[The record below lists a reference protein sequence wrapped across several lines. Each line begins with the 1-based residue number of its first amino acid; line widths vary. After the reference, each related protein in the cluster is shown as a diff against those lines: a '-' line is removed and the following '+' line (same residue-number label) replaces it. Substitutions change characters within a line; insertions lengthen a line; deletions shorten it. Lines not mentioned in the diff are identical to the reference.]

1 MLTNAQLNEF
11 KSNLIQRQNELI
23 AHMDDRYGLTE
34 STRDSISEL
43 SMYDNHPADIGTET
57 YERGKDIALNEHA
70 EKELEEINKAI
81 HAIEEGTYGV
91 CSKCG
96 KDIGYER
103 LLAVPTTDR
112 CIEHADEDKFTGER
126 PVEEEVFSPNI
137 NPDEATEETQVGYDA
152 EDTWQDVSKYGTS
165 ETPSDFYE
173 DKEHYDE
180 MYPNS
185 NEQIGSTED
194 IEDIASAHIDG
205 SYNED
210 EPNR

>member
-1 MLTNAQLNEF
+1 MKGMIIMLTKAQLNEF

-91 CSKCG
+91 CRECSMDISYAVFCLKKEIAVEMG
-96 KDIGYER
+96 KG
-103 LLAVPTTDR
+103 A
-112 CIEHADEDKFTGER
+112 G
-126 PVEEEVFSPNI
+126 
-137 NPDEATEETQVGYDA
+137 
-152 EDTWQDVSKYGTS
+152 
-165 ETPSDFYE
+165 
-173 DKEHYDE
+173 
-180 MYPNS
+180 
-185 NEQIGSTED
+185 GSQALRESRSWT
-194 IEDIASAHIDG
+194 
-205 SYNED
+205 
-210 EPNR
+210 